1 MPRVFL
7 PCRAIRFDLRPAAH
21 FGDVTYLLETEEVNP
36 FDPGG
41 SFARTREALDRNAFN
56 PDQDYLC
63 LAGPTVCVTLVFAL
77 ALQRYQR
84 IRVLL
89 FDGKYGTYQPR
100 LVALSD
106 LAPVGLEDVRVTTIP
121 RRMATLEPPAAMG
134 GQ

>member
-1 MPRVFL
+1 
-7 PCRAIRFDLRPAAH
+7 
-21 FGDVTYLLETEEVNP
+21 
-36 FDPGG
+36 
-41 SFARTREALDRNAFN
+41 
-56 PDQDYLC
+56 
-63 LAGPTVCVTLVFAL
+63 VTLVFAL